1 MAKKDGAS
9 KGKSDQVIFLPG
21 PEFWERWTGSERFG
35 FSRVETTE
43 WNAISP
49 SRIPA
54 AAAFVYP
61 VATAYAVP
69 FWAST
74 DDPSLLEDVG
84 DMQLEKLGVK
94 PEASLGQL
102 REYHVVDRVGN
113 RSLVV
118 ASVLSAKEELD
129 FPKHPPEQF
138 LISPY
143 LYPLPNDAVLV
154 WRELGRLVVTVT
166 RTDTPIYFH
175 TLSSENLDEEAIQEI
190 KVILMQLKMQ
200 GVIED
205 VDAMVIWGK
214 PEPGGRVEQLA
225 TKELGVAARYADA
238 PSPRMPR
245 EASRLVP
252 QEAAYLRQRREVR
265 RKIKNAAMLVG
276 LAYLVVLGVVAGL
289 YLRMKQK
296 TSALRA
302 EVAAVAPEADGVRDA
317 QMRWFLLEK
326 AIDVD
331 GYPIE
336 LLHKCVQIL
345 PAKGVQLTEFQV
357 SGNEIYMMGNASKY
371 PVAMSF
377 KNDLEK
383 APLLADFIWDFDTP
397 DIQGDNSATFSVT
410 GRKNDGTAQ
419 AQ

>member
-1 MAKKDGAS
+1 MAKRDASS
-9 KGKSDQVIFLPG
+9 KGKNDQVIYLPG
-21 PEFWERWTGSERFG
+21 PEFWEQWSGSERFG
-35 FSRVETTE
+35 FSRIETTE
-43 WNAISP
+43 WSGVAP
-49 SRIPA
+49 ERVPT
-54 AAAFVYP
+54 AAAFVFP
-61 VATAYAVP
+61 VAAAYAVP

-94 PEASLGQL
+94 PDAVAGQL
-102 REYHVVDRVGN
+102 REYRVVDRVGN

-118 ASVLSAKEELD
+118 ASVLSVAQEPEY
-129 FPKHPPEQF
+129 PKHPPEQF

-143 LYPLPNDAVLV
+143 LYPLPSDAVLV
-154 WRELGRLVVTVT
+154 WRELGRLVVAVT

-175 TLSSENLDEEAIQEI
+175 TLSSEELDGEAVQEI
-190 KVILMQLKMQ
+190 KVILMQLRMQ

-205 VDAMVIWGK
+205 VDEMVVWGR
-214 PEPGGRVEQLA
+214 PEAGGTVEQLA
-225 TKELGVAARYADA
+225 TKELGMRARYAEA
-238 PSPRMPR
+238 PPPRLPS
-245 EASRLVP
+245 EVSRLVP
-252 QEAAYLRQRREVR
+252 EEVAHLRQRRETV
-265 RKIKNAAMLVG
+265 RKIKNAALLVG
-276 LAYLVVLGVVAGL
+276 LAYLVVIGVVAGL
-289 YLRMKQK
+289 YLRTKQK
-296 TSALRA
+296 AAALRT
-302 EVAAVAPEADGVRDA
+302 EIAAVAPETDGVRDA

-357 SGNEIYMMGNASKY
+357 SGDEIFMMGNASKY

-383 APLLADFIWDFDTP
+383 APLLAEFIWDFETP
-397 DIQGDNSATFSVT
+397 DIQGDNSATFSVS